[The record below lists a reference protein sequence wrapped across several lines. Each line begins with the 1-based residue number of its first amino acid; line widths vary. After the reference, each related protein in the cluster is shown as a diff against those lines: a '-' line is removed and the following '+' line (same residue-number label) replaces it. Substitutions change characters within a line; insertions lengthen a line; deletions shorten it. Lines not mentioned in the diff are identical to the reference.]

1 MQKNQKRISPFL
13 LILCWGF
20 LLWPWSAL
28 KASDSLV
35 FARLTD
41 SSKTYSLP
49 LKNYRLETTI
59 RVLDGPKINA
69 VITGYRDSMLYFNSI
84 NIRNKKLRTEE
95 RLADLDTLKPYIT
108 EDSFTLHYNVLVYNT
123 PDSVHLSQVELIKV
137 YDAHV
142 LKYPKLNKNLA
153 LISVGSIISLVA
165 VPYPYVVPVN
175 VGTLSV
181 YIYREWKS
189 NQRLHLKKRYQL
201 IGLKSKLDSR

>member
-1 MQKNQKRISPFL
+1 MQVNQKRILPLLLFL
-13 LILCWGF
+13 CFGI
-20 LLWPWSAL
+20 AL
-28 KASDSLV
+28 SFFNKVEAADSLV

-49 LKNYRLETTI
+49 LNNYRLETTI
-59 RVLDGPKINA
+59 RVTEGPKINA
-69 VITGYRDSMLYFNSI
+69 VITGYRDSMLYFNSL
-84 NIRNKKLRTEE
+84 NIRNRKLRTEE
-95 RLADLDTLKPYIT
+95 RLEDLDTLKSYIT

-123 PDSVHLSQVELIKV
+123 PDSVHLSQIESIKV

-142 LKYPKLNKNLA
+142 LKYPKLNRNLA

-165 VPYPYVVPVN
+165 VPYPYVVPVT

-189 NQRLHLKKRYQL
+189 NQRLHLRKRYHL
-201 IGLKSKLDSR
+201 IGLARKSAD